1 MMDSNKIYEKL
12 NTQEAK
18 VYDLSQKG
26 LSSSRYCE
34 SYADKPSYSEISY
47 GKNWADYFR
56 HMPRLKVKSFF

>member
-26 LSSSRYCE
+26 LSVADIAKAMQISR
-34 SYADKPSYSEISY
+34 
-47 GKNWADYFR
+47 
-56 HMPRLKVKSFF
+56 HTVKSPMAKIERIILDTCQD

>member
-26 LSSSRYCE
+26 LSVADIAKAMQISR
-34 SYADKPSYSEISY
+34 
-47 GKNWADYFR
+47 
-56 HMPRLKVKSFF
+56 HTVKSHMAKIERIILDTCQD